1 MHTNGSLTWHS
12 IGVTVGFCIN
22 ADRSE
27 KKKFYNLRSIQMT
40 VCMCCNI
47 RILFKPSTNNIEA
60 RRTTEITKTLYEC
73 NGQDET

>member
-1 MHTNGSLTWHS
+1 MVSDVHTNGSLTRHS

-27 KKKFYNLRSIQMT
+27 EEKKKRGTYNLRSIQMT

-47 RILFKPSTNNIEA
+47 RILIKPSTNNGETYRTIEA
-60 RRTTEITKTLYEC
+60 
-73 NGQDET
+73 N